1 MLHTTWSLALGLI
14 NSNGTA
20 RHSAAPRQIKINLV
34 PKVIVP
40 KGHEKKGKAQKAEM
54 ATGTTKAQS
63 AAKII
68 TSHEHR

>member
-20 RHSAAPRQIKINLV
+20 RHSAAPRQIKINVPKV

-40 KGHEKKGKAQKAEM
+40 KGHEKKR
-54 ATGTTKAQS
+54 QS
-63 AAKII
+63 PESRNGNRNNKS
-68 TSHEHR
+68 TERSKNNYKS

>member
-40 KGHEKKGKAQKAEM
+40 KGHEKKKAKPRKQKWQQEQQ
-54 ATGTTKAQS
+54 KHRAQQ
-63 AAKII
+63 K
-68 TSHEHR
+68 